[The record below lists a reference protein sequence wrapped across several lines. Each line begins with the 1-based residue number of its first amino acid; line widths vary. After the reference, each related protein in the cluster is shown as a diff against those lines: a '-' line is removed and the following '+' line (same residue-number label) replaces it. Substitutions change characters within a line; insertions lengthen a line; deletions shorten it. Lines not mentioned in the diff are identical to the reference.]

1 MNLLYIGKYPPLE
14 GGVGA
19 AAFWRIKELRA
30 RGYNIDILTAKNKS
44 EIYVSEF
51 NTDDQKYHLIQSK
64 SCWHIPYSP
73 LLLERMV
80 SYGLKLV
87 SNNKFD
93 CIEGNYIFPFGIA
106 AWMLSKITGIPFV
119 LRHAGSDI
127 WRVYNPELEDI
138 FKQIIKDTTRII
150 TYEESLPFWNALNTP
165 KGKLFISKHYAPS
178 KEFWNAGCLK
188 QEKAVFFHKLTPKWN
203 WAQLDFFGSK
213 LKQQGYK
220 GYVECYCVGESDE
233 MFMNVKKVFGKYGLS
248 AHFHEFVSPDRVPNI
263 LKDTKYI
270 LVSNVPSN
278 IPEMP
283 NLLFE
288 GLASGCNVLLDS
300 ENFNLDIINFKTK
313 ELSVNYEAYIK
324 NQMEIYNF

>member
-1 MNLLYIGKYPPLE
+1 M
-14 GGVGA
+14 
-19 AAFWRIKELRA
+19 
-30 RGYNIDILTAKNKS
+30 
-44 EIYVSEF
+44 
-51 NTDDQKYHLIQSK
+51 
-64 SCWHIPYSP
+64 
-73 LLLERMV
+73 
-80 SYGLKLV
+80 
-87 SNNKFD
+87 
-93 CIEGNYIFPFGIA
+93 
-106 AWMLSKITGIPFV
+106 
-119 LRHAGSDI
+119 
-127 WRVYNPELEDI
+127 
-138 FKQIIKDTTRII
+138 
-150 TYEESLPFWNALNTP
+150 
-165 KGKLFISKHYAPS
+165 SKHYAPS

-203 WAQLDFFGSK
+203 WAQLDFFGSQ

-248 AHFHEFVSPDRVPNI
+248 AHFHEFVSPGKVPDI

-270 LVSNVPSN
+270 LVSDVPSN